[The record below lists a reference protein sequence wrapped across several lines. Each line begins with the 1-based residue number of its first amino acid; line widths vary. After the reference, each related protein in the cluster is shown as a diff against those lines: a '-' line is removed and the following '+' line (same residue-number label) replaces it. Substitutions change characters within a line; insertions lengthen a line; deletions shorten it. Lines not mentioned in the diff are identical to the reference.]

1 MKQVNNIMKIWQKKY
16 GNITAISGNSVIKDL
31 IDSYSEMITKKLFQN
46 CQRNKDCSHT
56 LAC

>member
-1 MKQVNNIMKIWQKKY
+1 MAKKY

-31 IDSYSEMITKKLFQN
+31 IDRNSEMITKKLFQN